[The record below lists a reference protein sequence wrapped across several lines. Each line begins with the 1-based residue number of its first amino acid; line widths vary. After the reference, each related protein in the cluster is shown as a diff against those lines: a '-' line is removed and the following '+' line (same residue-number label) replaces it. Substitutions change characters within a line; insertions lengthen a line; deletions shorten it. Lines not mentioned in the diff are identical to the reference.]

1 MVSNLLRDIEK
12 NCRDSPLQ
20 LLLTLNLDETLPF
33 EKTEFSFP
41 IRVFRNAVPLGFAAN
56 HNQAFTNSTGQ
67 FFCVLNPDIRLGSDP
82 FQILLKCF
90 EDSSVGAAAPLVL
103 GENGAIEDSVRR
115 FPGPLKILCKAFG
128 GCKGSDYKIG
138 DELVYPDWAGGMF
151 LLIPRDVYAK
161 VGGFDQRYFLYYED
175 VDLCARLRL
184 MGYEIVMSPHV
195 QVTHLAQ
202 RSSHRNFKYLSLH
215 LRSMMRFFLSSVYR
229 RLAWRK
235 IKTEG

>member
-1 MVSNLLRDIEK
+1 MASNLLRDIEK

-20 LLLTLNLDETLPF
+20 LLLTLNLDEALPF
-33 EKTEFSFP
+33 EMTEFSFP
-41 IRVFRNAVPLGFAAN
+41 IRVVRNSVPLGFAAN
-56 HNQAFTNSTGQ
+56 HNQAFAFSTGQ
-67 FFCVLNPDIRLGSDP
+67 FFCVLNPDIRLSNDP

-90 EDSSVGAAAPLVL
+90 EDSSVGLAAPLVL

-128 GCKGSDYKIG
+128 GCKGPDYEIG
-138 DELVYPDWAGGMF
+138 GELIYPDWAGGMF
-151 LLIPRDVYAK
+151 LLIPHGVYAK
-161 VGGFDQRYFLYYED
+161 VGGFDSRYFLYYED

-184 MGYEIVMSPHV
+184 QGYEIVMSPHA
-195 QVTHLAQ
+195 QIIHLAQ
-202 RSSHRNFKYLSLH
+202 RSSHRNFKHLSWH

-235 IKTEG
+235 IRIAG